1 MGATGF
7 DFKSLN
13 LDQLTQKLGDI
24 FKQSPA
30 RDLEQNLRDGL
41 SGWLTKL
48 DLVSRE
54 EFDVQ
59 TEVLARTRDKLT
71 QLEKRLAEL
80 EARSQPGQD

>member
-1 MGATGF
+1 MGATSF

-24 FKQSPA
+24 FNQSPA
-30 RDLEQNLRDGL
+30 RDLEHNLKTGIA
-41 SGWLTKL
+41 GWLTKL

-59 TEVLARTRDKLT
+59 AEVLTRTREKLAL
-71 QLEKRLAEL
+71 LEARVAEL
-80 EARSQPGQD
+80 EARHQPGQD